1 VDEDSS
7 RLLGSASAYGACFFR
22 GLRGRLFAAIF
33 RSAPSARRY
42 RTGSA
47 GERMSGKVMY
57 TSLRDVDYAS
67 SDIVLSRLRSLFAQ
81 CNLEGSFRG
90 GLHEWYG
97 SYSSLSVAAYVFFR
111 SSLA

>member
-1 VDEDSS
+1 M
-7 RLLGSASAYGACFFR
+7 
-22 GLRGRLFAAIF
+22 
-33 RSAPSARRY
+33 
-42 RTGSA
+42 A

-81 CNLEGSFRG
+81 RNLVGNFVVA
-90 GLHEWYG
+90 LQEWYG
-97 SYSSLSVAAYVFFR
+97 SYSSLSVAAYVFSR